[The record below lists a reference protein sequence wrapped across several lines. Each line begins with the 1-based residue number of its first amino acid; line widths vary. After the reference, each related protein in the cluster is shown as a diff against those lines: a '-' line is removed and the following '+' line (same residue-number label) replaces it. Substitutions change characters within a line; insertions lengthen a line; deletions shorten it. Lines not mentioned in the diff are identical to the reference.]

1 LELGE
6 GWVAQQPAWQQGAVQ
21 SLAAILGQA
30 DDDDACAEIGAICI
44 HVSTMLN
51 KMAESCFTGR

>member
-1 LELGE
+1 
-6 GWVAQQPAWQQGAVQ
+6 VAQQPAWQHGAVQ
-21 SLAAILGQA
+21 SLAAILGQV
-30 DDDDACAEIGAICI
+30 DDDDACAARGAICI